1 MRRVTLSTAL
11 CTGLLT
17 GLLAAA
23 PARAQQVDGIL
34 RDALTSQINERLSAL
49 RALQQ
54 SRRGGVLGL
63 FGYNAIP
70 DGSTN
75 AVEITRGEASS
86 STISPTL
93 QLGQLG
99 FGFTVSEAFPLF
111 LESYIGYARY
121 DPRAY
126 IAGGDETRSLPMR
139 WNNVIGTVGV
149 GYDIR
154 LAEYLWLRPIING
167 SLGYAASDASLLGS
181 FINWR
186 RERDISFLT
195 DKHMN
200 VYGLGGALMLAYYDY
215 TPARNI
221 DVELRYTQMRL
232 QTFGDTPEAVRGNS
246 TARTLGLWAR
256 YRWPTGIE
264 AFGRPL
270 RWVVD
275 GSGSLYLGDQRDS
288 IGFGWA
294 VKIGGGIEFDVGR
307 HEIGLAGIN
316 LSRVRL
322 IARYFYG
329 DGGVTGT
336 SVGIGMSF

>member
-1 MRRVTLSTAL
+1 MRHLAL
-11 CTGLLT
+11 RIALFGALL
-17 GLLAAA
+17 GAMLVPA
-23 PARAQQVDGIL
+23 PAPAQSLDGAT
-34 RDALTSQINERLSAL
+34 RDAATQQITDRLGAL
-49 RALQQ
+49 RERQG
-54 SRRGGVLGL
+54 SRRGGVIGL

-75 AVEITRGEASS
+75 AVEITRGQLPTAL
-86 STISPTL
+86 SPTL
-93 QLGQLG
+93 QLGQTG

-111 LESYIGYARY
+111 LETYIGYARY
-121 DPRAY
+121 DPR
-126 IAGGDETRSLPMR
+126 IFVSGGNEAQRMPLR

-167 SLGYAASDASLLGS
+167 SLGHAASDAALLGN

-186 RERDISFLT
+186 RDTDISFLT
-195 DKHMN
+195 NKQMN

-221 DVELRYTQMRL
+221 DVELRYSEMRL
-232 QTFGDTPEAVRGNS
+232 QTYGDTPQAISGSS
-246 TARTLGLWAR
+246 TARTLGLWGR
-256 YRWPTGIE
+256 YRWPMGIE
-264 AFGRPL
+264 AFGRPM
-270 RWVVD
+270 RWVLD
-275 GSGSLYLGDQRDS
+275 GSGSLYLGDQREA

-294 VKIGGGIEFDVGR
+294 VKVGGGIEFDVGR
-307 HEIGLAGIN
+307 HEISAAGIS

-329 DGGVTGT
+329 DGGITGT